1 MIMMRKIILVALVV
15 FAVGCKSTEK
25 VVDTK
30 LDRSTEIAIKGNWV
44 LSSVT
49 YPNSEYIKVTSFHVA
64 DSKCFEGSE
73 WSFVAN
79 NNKGQM
85 ALNNANCSSYSSN
98 ITWYISKDGNLV
110 MKFLEEGTK
119 GKHTTSGYI
128 LRVVSQSKT
137 QFQMIDKIEVGGK
150 SVDVVYQFDKR

>member
-1 MIMMRKIILVALVV
+1 MKKIILIVLVI
-15 FAVGCKSTEK
+15 FAVGCKSKEK
-25 VVDTK
+25 VVGTK

-44 LSSVT
+44 LSSVN
-49 YPNSEYIKVTSFHVA
+49 YGGSDYIKVTSFNVA

-85 ALNNANCSSYSSN
+85 ALNSANCTNYSSN
-98 ITWYISKDGNLV
+98 ITWYINKDENMVL
-110 MKFLEEGTK
+110 KFLTEGVK
-119 GKHTTSGYI
+119 AKHTNSGYI

-137 QFQMIDKIEVGGK
+137 QFQLIDKIDVAGK
-150 SVDVVYQFDKR
+150 MTDVVYQFDKR